1 MVIKPENILQH
12 ELIGLKVEVI
22 EDSNSCNTNI
32 KGTIIDETMKTF
44 LIKTNGM
51 KRVPKKN
58 TVFKFKLNTEAVKVE
73 GNALM
78 SRPEDRIKKLKK
90 REW

>member
-1 MVIKPENILQH
+1 LVIKPENILQH
-12 ELIGLKVEVI
+12 ELLGLKVEVI
-22 EDSNSCNTNI
+22 KDNNSCNTHI
-32 KGTIIDETMKTF
+32 KGTMIDETIKTF

-78 SRPEDRIKKLKK
+78 SRPEDRIRKSKK

>member
-1 MVIKPENILQH
+1 MVISPNNILQH

-22 EDSNSCNTNI
+22 EVSHSSKLNI

-44 LIKTNGM
+44 LIKNNGI

-73 GNALM
+73 GNAIML
-78 SRPEDRIKKLKK
+78 RPEDRIKKSKK